1 MLPGP
6 FFARNDRIRNQNITL
21 MTESNFSRSLKFAAI
36 PTVIVLFLA
45 VYPQLNLWMATGKM
59 DSGAYYVSNYDEVA
73 YSAYVNSLI
82 AERPR
87 TNDPFTGNDHAAG
100 ESLYSIQF
108 IPAYAIAWPA
118 RVLGIPAA
126 TAFLILNF
134 LLPILSVLA
143 LFFLIRSVTGDDLV
157 AAVGSGAVLCLGTA
171 VAFQGEL
178 RELVSGG
185 ALIHFFP
192 FLRRYQPGLAF
203 PLFFL
208 FCTTAWKMFT
218 AEKRSN
224 GFGYAVAAGSLFAV
238 LVFSYF
244 YLWTAAAAWFGCLS
258 VFWVVSRKME
268 RVRTF
273 ERIAIVAVF
282 GLAAIGGFF
291 WLLSNR
297 SENTDSAQ
305 LLTQTRMPD
314 LFALPE
320 VIGIL
325 IALAVAYLIW
335 RGKLELGS
343 RQALMTLSFAV
354 TPLILFNQQIVT
366 GRSLQPVH
374 YEIFI
379 ANYLVV
385 TSAVLLAGLTM
396 HAESVKATMRRSLV
410 YVGIIAA
417 VWGLVE
423 AATTANKYNP
433 GERLRVAAMPA
444 LEYLR
449 SQDAEPNG
457 GGRYPAVLSSD
468 LTVADFVPTVT
479 NFRPL
484 WNPHANSAGGVSIS
498 ENKELFFR
506 FLYFSGFSPKD
517 LAEALNGNSF
527 EVKAALFGGGRALSA
542 LDSGAEAVTASE
554 MQDEVSKYQAYIA
567 AFSSQQ
573 ASDPAIAYAIFP
585 AENETDLSR
594 LDKWYVRDA
603 GTVFGA
609 FKVFKLTSRQPQ

>member
-21 MTESNFSRSLKFAAI
+21 MTESNFSRSLKFAAV
-36 PTVIVLFLA
+36 PTIVLLFLA
-45 VYPQLNLWMATGKM
+45 VYPQLNLWMATGKL

-82 AERPR
+82 AGRPR

-118 RVLGIPAA
+118 RALGIPAA

-192 FLRRYQPGLAF
+192 FLRRYQPGLTF

-297 SENTDSAQ
+297 SENTDSVQ

-325 IALAVAYLIW
+325 IALLTAYLIW
-335 RGKLELGS
+335 KGKL
-343 RQALMTLSFAV
+343 ALASPRTLITLSFAM
-354 TPLILFNQQIVT
+354 TPIVLFNQQVVT

-385 TSAVLLAGLTM
+385 TSAVLLAALMMQTD
-396 HAESVKATMRRSLV
+396 ALAAAVRRSLI
-410 YVGIIAA
+410 YAGIIAA
-417 VWGLVE
+417 IWGFVE
-423 AATTANKYNP
+423 TTSTASKYS
-433 GERLRVAAMPA
+433 GYERLRVAAMPA
-444 LEYLR
+444 LDYLR
-449 SQDAEPNG
+449 TQDAAPDSN
-457 GGRYPAVLSSD
+457 GRYPAVLSPD
-468 LTVADFVPTVT
+468 LMVADFVPTVT
-479 NFRPL
+479 SFRPL
-484 WNPHANSAGGVSIS
+484 WNPHSNSAGGLNIA

-506 FLYFSGFSPKD
+506 YLYFSGFEPKE
-517 LAEALNGNSF
+517 LAEALNGNVF
-527 EVKAALFGGGRALSA
+527 EAKAALFGGGRALSA
-542 LDSGAEAVTASE
+542 LDSEAQTVTRDEMQEAVA
-554 MQDEVSKYQAYIA
+554 KYQAYINAFDGKQA
-567 AFSSQQ
+567 AEPVLS
-573 ASDPAIAYAIFP
+573 YAIFP
-585 AENETDLSR
+585 AEQEPNLSR
-594 LDKWYVRDA
+594 LDKWYIRDA
-603 GTVFGA
+603 GTVFGV
-609 FKVFKLTSRQPQ
+609 FKVYKLTPRQPR